1 MGKKLEP
8 VYFRSIIQSAIGLF
22 NSICFC
28 VSFQIT
34 HGFVHSKFLIGGNS
48 MGTHALP
55 LPIPAAQLLPHQQ
68 AMCCIDSLL
77 TCGPDSAQALVHLKD
92 GYIFLNN
99 GILERAAYIEL
110 AAQTAGAMQGYLAL
124 HSKEQIS
131 SGYLVG
137 AQDFTFFAD
146 AFAQQTLLIT
156 VAAVSAFQNICL
168 VEASIQAEG
177 TLLAQGLLKVFIPSN
192 TFSPGV

>member
-1 MGKKLEP
+1 METKT
-8 VYFRSIIQSAIGLF
+8 FS
-22 NSICFC
+22 
-28 VSFQIT
+28 
-34 HGFVHSKFLIGGNS
+34 
-48 MGTHALP
+48 

-177 TLLAQGLLKVFIPSN
+177 TLLAQGLLKMFIPSN
-192 TFSPGV
+192 TLSPGV